1 MCRIFTYLNVYEYH
15 SKDDFQCDE
24 LEPQCLRCIR
34 RGITC
39 QYQKV
44 LPKLKLVTE
53 QPQELQQS
61 QPNDFP
67 QMIQGLTM
75 LSPSYSMASSGPLLS
90 VSSNP
95 PTRSISPFTQFND
108 GEMLVFKPPKI
119 EMLDS
124 KELDLLSHYLS
135 HTASSMAFDRE
146 DLEVLKVGIANLA
159 FQSKPVMNSILSLAA
174 VCKCRDILDQPI
186 VSPQYEA
193 QIRDLMAFADQ
204 HHIESLQQIQAY
216 AADVQYYD
224 YVMVNA
230 ALMVQYGGASHST
243 RIRLVEMM
251 PSSDPLPSE
260 LRPALS
266 QWISIIRAVHVA
278 FTGLRNDQPD
288 MLFDQPELQFIS
300 EQSFKTYSIDNVID
314 TGSMYWEDAL
324 SPQSDSLKET
334 EGLLMPIV
342 AATANGALEKLELR
356 ARCIYAAEEDK
367 LLQAGVGQAASCQLD
382 LQACLEAIKALR
394 GWPQDYLSMASSSAW
409 SQSLFSPEDPPLAGL
424 AGLPP
429 WLRNY
434 LARVTEKSPPCRT
447 AMFFIS
453 QVPPQ
458 YLDLV
463 QTILDRLPHQNGGDD
478 YFGVLHYSEPGVNGV
493 AQRLAVDIFAHW
505 LVLVML
511 LEGVWWIGG
520 IGAWELGRVVA
531 AMQMTEDWWP
541 ESMYKVWRELG
552 KHKER

>member
-1 MCRIFTYLNVYEYH
+1 MCRLITYLSVCEHH

-24 LEPQCLRCIR
+24 LQPQCLRCIR

-39 QYQKV
+39 QYQKAS
-44 LPKLKLVTE
+44 PKLKLVTE
-53 QPQELQQS
+53 QPQEPQPS
-61 QPNDFP
+61 QPSDFP
-67 QMIQGLTM
+67 QMIQGLTI
-75 LSPSYSMASSGPLLS
+75 LSPSYSIASLGPLFS
-90 VSSNP
+90 VANSP
-95 PTRSISPFTQFND
+95 PTRSISPYTPFD
-108 GEMLVFKPPKI
+108 YGEMLVFKPPKI
-119 EMLDS
+119 EMLNS
-124 KELDLLSHYLS
+124 QELDLLSHYLS

-146 DLEVLKVGIANLA
+146 DLEALKVGIANLA
-159 FQSKPVMNSILSLAA
+159 FHSKPVMNSILSLAA
-174 VCKCRDILDQPI
+174 VCKCRDILDQPT
-186 VSPQYEA
+186 VSPQGEA
-193 QIRDLMAFADQ
+193 QIQDLMVFADQ

-224 YVMVNA
+224 YVMANA

-260 LRPALS
+260 LRPAQS
-266 QWISIIRAVHVA
+266 QWISIIRAVRVT

-300 EQSFKTYSIDNVID
+300 EQSFETYSTDNAID

-324 SPQSDSLKET
+324 SPQSGSSKET
-334 EGLLMPIV
+334 EGLFMPIV
-342 AATANGALEKLELR
+342 AATANGALEKLESR
-356 ARCIYAAEEDK
+356 ACCIYAAEEDK
-367 LLQAGVGQAASCQLD
+367 LLQAGVGKAASYQLE

-394 GWPQDYLSMASSSAW
+394 RWPEDYLSMASSSAW
-409 SQSLFSPEDPPLAGL
+409 SQSLFSQEYPPLAGL

-447 AMFFIS
+447 AMSFIS

-463 QTILDRLPHQNGGDD
+463 QTILDRLPHQNAGDD
-478 YFGVLHYSEPGVNGV
+478 YYGALHYSEPGVNGV
-493 AQRLAVDIFAHW
+493 VQRLAIDIFAHW

-511 LEGVWWIGG
+511 LDDVWWIGG